1 MNFPKS
7 VVRIT
12 FPNNIKFIN
21 NSLGKKFNNCR
32 NLSDLIVANDSMF
45 SLVTNMNTAFRNCIS
60 YPKSPVCGPNV
71 TDFSFSYFNCRSL
84 SGPAVCGD
92 NVVTMQSAYYQCK
105 NLTGDAAVGNNVINM
120 QSAYVGCSLLA
131 GQPVCGPNVVNMYMG
146 YWSCGNLA
154 GYPVCGDNVRNF
166 RQAYSHCYN
175 LTGEPVC
182 GPNVTDMYSSYS
194 HCYNMTGNCYIL
206 SDNITNAGLCFE
218 ERNNTTEL
226 HLYVN
231 KNTLSYDAFMRND
244 YMSITGTTMNWTKFD
259 DSTQFSLF
267 YNIYLHA
274 VDNVREYYK

>member
-131 GQPVCGPNVVNMYMG
+131 GQPVCGPNV
-146 YWSCGNLA
+146 
-154 GYPVCGDNVRNF
+154 
-166 RQAYSHCYN
+166 
-175 LTGEPVC
+175 
-182 GPNVTDMYSSYS
+182 TDMYSSYS